1 MSVFIARNNS
11 KGFTLLE
18 MMIVLMLVG
27 IMAAIATPSFLAM
40 NNNSKVNDAV
50 TKVSGAL
57 QEAQKEAM
65 RKSQTCGV
73 QVSLV
78 TINNKATPVLTGVFE
93 KKDANGNLIKDAN
106 GNSIPVQ
113 ADSCLTTG
121 QRVLTDISIT
131 NSPTLPWNIY
141 FDYKG
146 RINNASSAGTI
157 YFSILNTPTPEKC
170 ITISQGIGLFRP
182 GKKSGNS
189 CTTTQLN

>member
-27 IMAAIATPSFLAM
+27 IMAAIATPSFMAM

-57 QEAQKEAM
+57 QEAQREAM

-78 TINNKATPVLTGVFE
+78 TINNKATPVLKGMSDKV
-93 KKDANGNLIKDAN
+93 DASGNLI
-106 GNSIPVQ
+106 Q

-182 GKKSGNS
+182 GKKIGNT